1 MRQYSNKTIHEG
13 FEGPALSSL
22 QSRREGIVVQEEV
35 AVGDGV
41 VGGVEEIGC

>member
-1 MRQYSNKTIHEG
+1 MRQDSNNTIHEG
-13 FEGPALSSL
+13 LEGPDPWSL

-41 VGGVEEIGC
+41 VGGEEEISC